1 MTIAQLFSFIAQ
13 IYNTSQQCQW
23 CLCIVWLN
31 IQQLTHRH
39 CSVMPNSISIW
50 VSQDSSTVSL
60 YCFTQAQW
68 QVVWPLQLHCLS
80 RLNLFIPCVCMCAYL
95 SPSHDRQWVAPV
107 LAVLTITHMS
117 MLIYWNTWVMSGC
130 TRNFGTCVTNVG
142 WMIHRIDSL
151 VQLLPVHG
159 LLSWSMWGSLKLT
172 PIIICP

>member
-1 MTIAQLFSFIAQ
+1 MRERIQSHIAQKYILTNIAHYGIIVTIAQLFSFIAQ
-13 IYNTSQQCQW
+13 IYNTCQQCQW

-31 IQQLTHRH
+31 IQQLTHQH

-95 SPSHDRQWVAPV
+95 SPSHDMSSSSPCCVDNH
-107 LAVLTITHMS
+107 THEHVNILEYMGHVRVYTD
-117 MLIYWNTWVMSGC
+117 LWNMC
-130 TRNFGTCVTNVG
+130 LKFVG
-142 WMIHRIDSL
+142 WMIHR
-151 VQLLPVHG
+151 
-159 LLSWSMWGSLKLT
+159 
-172 PIIICP
+172 